1 LQPVIQEVVFDKLQQ
16 KLVPLTNQPD
26 NDRSQ
31 PDKEAA
37 ITALR
42 SARDFVLAVVR

>member
-1 LQPVIQEVVFDKLQQ
+1 M
-16 KLVPLTNQPD
+16 TNQPD

-37 ITALR
+37 IMAPR
-42 SARDFVLAVVR
+42 SARDSVLAVVRRPENAVASALWASPL